1 MKFKKFGRVTL
12 ALVVSLGLGFGITSC
27 STDFTAAFLYVTG
40 TQYNQIG
47 AFQVLNNT
55 GNLRVV
61 NGSPY
66 GSGGTNPIRSLVS
79 STGRYLYVLNNGS
92 PSADSS
98 GNITYS
104 GENISIFS
112 IGGGGNLAFQ
122 QSYTSQGTGS
132 IRMGFNSTGSYLYVL
147 DEYMPQKNAAGQIV
161 NASSSQSTAFPCP
174 DPSAPGIWRPVG
186 AITAFS
192 VDTNT
197 GRLSLITN
205 NQQTDSS
212 GAQLTTFP
220 VGCFP
225 IDIKVSAGFI
235 FVPDNGPAPGS
246 NNTLFQS
253 VFVYALN
260 ATNGQ
265 LTLTQNSELPTG
277 AKQISTIGSDQANK
291 YIYILDTG
299 DNQIFY
305 YTIGTSGLLQAV
317 TGSPTPNV
325 PASAVNPVALT
336 SDSKGKFLYIANA
349 GPSSG
354 TTNPNSQITAYTI
367 QANGVLAPIASPNPI
382 TTGSGPQCIIEDPS
396 NQYIYTAD
404 SISNT
409 VTGHV
414 LDPNSGLL
422 TDLRNATSYATVGT
436 PTWCVASGH
445 TD

>member
-1 MKFKKFGRVTL
+1 MKFKKFGRVAM

-40 TQYNQIG
+40 SQYNQIG
-47 AFQVLNNT
+47 VFQVKNNT
-55 GNLRVV
+55 GNLVGV

-66 GSGGTNPIRSLVS
+66 GSGGTDPLRALVS
-79 STGRYLYVLNNGS
+79 STGRYIYVLNHGS
-92 PSADSS
+92 SSSDSS

-104 GENISIFS
+104 GENISVFS

-122 QSYTSQGTGS
+122 QSYTSQGSGT
-132 IRMGFNSTGSYLYVL
+132 IRMGFDSTGSYLYVL
-147 DEYMPQKNAAGQIV
+147 DEYMPQTVNGQITNV
-161 NASSSQSTAFPCP
+161 SSAQSAAFPCP
-174 DPSAPGIWRPVG
+174 DPSAPGLWRPVG
-186 AITAFS
+186 SITAFS

-205 NQQTDSS
+205 NQQTDSN
-212 GAQLTTFP
+212 GTQLSTFP

-225 IDIKVSAGFI
+225 IDIKVSTGFI
-235 FVPDNGPAPGS
+235 FIPDNGPAPS
-246 NNTLFQS
+246 NSSLYQS

-277 AKQISTIGSDQANK
+277 AKQISAINSDQANR

-305 YTIGTSGLLQAV
+305 YTVGSNGVLQAV
-317 TGSPTPNV
+317 TGSPTANT

-349 GPSSG
+349 GPASG
-354 TTNPNSQITAYTI
+354 TTNPNSQITAFTI
-367 QANGVLAPIASPNPI
+367 APNGVLAPIASPNPI
-382 TTGSGPQCIIEDPS
+382 TTGSGPQCILEDPS

-436 PTWCVASGH
+436 PSWCVASGH